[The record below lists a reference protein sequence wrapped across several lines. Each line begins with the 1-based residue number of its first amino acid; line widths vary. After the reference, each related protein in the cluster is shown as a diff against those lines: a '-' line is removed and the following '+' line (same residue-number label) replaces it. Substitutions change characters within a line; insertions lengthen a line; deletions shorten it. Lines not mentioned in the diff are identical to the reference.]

1 MTSKL
6 PLFLGLFLFT
16 FYYSIGQ
23 DIPIPSNCSVLE
35 SVQGD
40 LDKDDIDELVVV
52 YNEVMEAQ
60 DGVYKRPLIIYK
72 KNDEEWVE
80 WKRSDQALY
89 NSDGGGVLGDP
100 YDGIEIRKG
109 ILEVR
114 HFGGSNSKWRF
125 TDKYRFQDEAFYLI
139 GYTHFSWRPCN
150 YFEEVDFNLSTG
162 KMNVKK
168 EIESCDGEKPEITKT
183 EKETCYQKGLKIKIE
198 ERQKERIIFTTPKY
212 KFDVY
217 VAMGQDW

>member
-23 DIPIPSNCSVLE
+23 DIPIPFNCSVLE
-35 SVQGD
+35 AVQGD

-72 KNDEEWVE
+72 KNNEQWVE

-89 NSDGGGVLGDP
+89 NSDGGGVMVDP
-100 YDGIEIRKG
+100 YEQILIENG
-109 ILEVR
+109 ILQIS
-114 HFGGSNSKWRF
+114 HSGGSSSRWRF
-125 TDKYRFQDEAFYLI
+125 VDKYRFQDETFYLI
-139 GYTHFSWRPCN
+139 GYTQYSWWQCT
-150 YFEEVDFNLSTG
+150 YFKEVDFNLSTG
-162 KMNVKK
+162 KMIVSKDY
-168 EIESCDGEKPEITKT
+168 ETCDGLEPKIIKN
-183 EKETCYQKGLKIKIE
+183 EKETCYQKGLTITLA
-198 ERQKERIIFTTPKY
+198 ERQKKRITFKTPKY
-212 KFDVY
+212 NFHVY
-217 VAMGQDW
+217 VAIGQDW